1 MNKMNLKYKI
11 KKTWSGF
18 RQRYKL
24 KTHLKI
30 TSKLFLV
37 FVIVWLMASALIIVS
52 QWSFTDNFDGTLFQ
66 KKYLK
71 YFWAVA
77 IELVSGFDIDPKGF
91 NLNELSQI
99 LSVIVLITGIA
110 IFAIFTGQIV
120 SMFIHVVQKMNH
132 IPEKPENFTFKR
144 PIIICGINSKLD
156 KIIEELRKNCLS
168 EDREIVVVDTQSDTL
183 MIKDKEMYENVWYVK
198 GNHADRDILKK
209 VIGQE
214 ETSAIILASESD
226 DKSRYSDSRAIQTA
240 MAIEGYREKVHT
252 VLELLDERNVTHLKH
267 TKINEWISIFEY
279 GIKLTAQAALQ
290 HGMGSVYLYL
300 LGGETKTQKTN
311 QIYFTQNELPKPL
324 EGLTYK
330 EIRDRILSTPGID
343 ITLIGFAKHVRPES
357 IEKLQLELG
366 NYCYIKQLNPV
377 WRICEICGTHI
388 DETDELGRIQRK
400 CPGCYE
406 KEKDQTKQVKNP
418 WFYPIDTIL
427 TGQDK
432 LIYLAERPVD
442 CHNIFA

>member
-1 MNKMNLKYKI
+1 MNFKYKI
-11 KKTWSGF
+11 KKAWSGF

-52 QWSFTDNFDGTLFQ
+52 QWSITDNFDGTLFQ
-66 KKYLK
+66 KKYAK

-77 IELVSGFDIDPKGF
+77 IELVSGFDIDPQGF

-99 LSVIVLITGIA
+99 LSVMVLITGIA

-120 SMFIHVVQKMNH
+120 SMFIHMVQKMNL
-132 IPEKPENFTFKR
+132 IPEKPDNFTFKR

-168 EDREIVVVDTQSDTL
+168 EDREIVVVDTQADTL
-183 MIKDKEMYENVWYVK
+183 MIKDRVTYENVWHVK
-198 GNHADRDILKK
+198 GNHADRDILKN
-209 VIGQE
+209 VIGEE

-252 VLELLDERNVTHLKH
+252 VLELLDERNVNYLKH

-279 GIKLTAQAALQ
+279 AIKLMAQAALQ
-290 HGMGSVYLYL
+290 HGMGSVYFYL
-300 LGGETKTQKTN
+300 LGEETKSRKTN
-311 QIYFTQNELPKPL
+311 RIYFTQNELPKPL

-343 ITLIGFAKHVRPES
+343 ITLIGFAKHVHPES
-357 IEKLQLELG
+357 IEKFQLELG
-366 NYCYIKQLNPV
+366 NYSYIKQLNPV
-377 WRICEICGTHI
+377 RRICEICGAHI
-388 DETDELGRIQRK
+388 YETDELGRIQRK

-406 KEKDQTKQVKNP
+406 KEKSLNKEAKNP
-418 WFYPIDTIL
+418 WLYPLDTPL
-427 TGQDK
+427 TKQDK
-432 LIYLAERPVD
+432 LIYLAESPVD
-442 CHNIFA
+442 SSKIFA